1 VRAPERSLRRRLGFA
16 ALVALPAAC
25 VLACSWDPSRPFERE
40 APPVKEAIGELDAGN
55 AKGAAAVLEEYL
67 STGACKEG
75 SIGLPDSVRKLPS
88 GSFDLGLSLF
98 KIGESF
104 GARFGDEDG
113 DAGSDDAR
121 QKRSA
126 QVACAL
132 EIAQHIASDPE
143 VPLDLRARA
152 RYLEGNLDFLA
163 ADYEAAVRAYDE
175 ALELAPGMVDAGDAV
190 GRDAAWNRAI
200 ALRRIEDKKDAG
212 NDAAPPDGGPPGDG
226 GNSPPDSGHGDSGG
240 SDSGG
245 GGQDS
250 GGGGDSSTPPP
261 PQPDGGSEDAAP
273 PQGDRDAA
281 PPPPS
286 RENPDE
292 RVLDQLE
299 NAPTVQEE
307 DAKRRA
313 ANHRRV
319 RGMEDK

>member
-1 VRAPERSLRRRLGFA
+1 MRARERRRLAFFA
-16 ALVALPAAC
+16 MALAPVAC
-25 VLACSWDPSRPFERE
+25 VLACSSWDPSRPFDRE
-40 APPVKEAIGELDAGN
+40 APPVKEAIIELDSGN
-55 AKGAAAVLEEYL
+55 AKGAAQTLEEYL

-75 SIGLPDSVRKLPS
+75 SIGLPDSVRRLPN
-88 GSFDLGLSLF
+88 GSFDLGLALF

-104 GARFGDEDG
+104 GARFGDEEEG
-113 DAGSDDAR
+113 DAGSDEVR
-121 QKRSA
+121 QKRAA

-132 EIAQHIASDPE
+132 EIAQHVASDPDA
-143 VPLDLRARA
+143 PLDLRARA
-152 RYLEGNLDFLA
+152 RYLEGNLDFLGT
-163 ADYEAAVRAYDE
+163 DYEAAVRAYDE
-175 ALELAPGMVDAGDAV
+175 ALQLEPGMVDAGDPV

-200 ALRRIEDKKDAG
+200 ALRRIDDRKDAG

-226 GNSPPDSGHGDSGG
+226 GSNSPPDSGRGDSGG
-240 SDSGG
+240 DSGG
-245 GGQDS
+245 GGHPDA
-250 GGGGDSSTPPP
+250 GGGGDSGSPPNEPDAGNEPPP
-261 PQPDGGSEDAAP
+261 NEPDAG
-273 PQGDRDAA
+273 